1 MEIILK
7 MNNQTEKMTVNI
19 GEIGTN
25 SSCPSV
31 SGSDVPSE
39 NSGDTSEG
47 DQRNQR
53 LTRCQQEQALLT
65 VREQRLEVDH
75 RLWHIYSSIFYFN
88 HSQER
93 EARIRRMEERLDRR
107 ELELEEKRMI
117 LEIAIRVNDFRYY
130 VSFL

>member
-1 MEIILK
+1 MK

-31 SGSDVPSE
+31 SGSDAPSE
-39 NSGDTSEG
+39 NSGDQSEG
-47 DQRNQR
+47 DQSQR
-53 LTRCQQEQALLT
+53 LTRCQQEQAFLT
-65 VREQRLEVDH
+65 VREKRLEVIQNNDPN
-75 RLWHIYSSIFYFN
+75 SILNNKILFI
-88 HSQER
+88 QER

-117 LEIAIRVNDFRYY
+117 LEIAIRVNDFR
-130 VSFL
+130 